1 MLKNIDFEEVISW
14 WSKNM
19 VAKVIAHS
27 RVSCDAEG
35 VSSSQETRH
44 VREVWEASSWAGTP
58 GGEGERGF

>member
-14 WSKNM
+14 WSKNL
-19 VAKVIAHS
+19 VEKVIAHS

-44 VREVWEASSWAGTP
+44 VREV
-58 GGEGERGF
+58 